1 MWKTWLVVLV
11 AGGVG
16 WGQEAVKLPE
26 AKASKAAVAEEFR
39 FASDGPIGPGWTRPD
54 EVARKY
60 FHDDLTALFER
71 TIVLKEDVPART
83 KLDWIFTGPRAGFTL
98 ELSSTKVRVIERY
111 YDSMGLYASGNYPEK
126 IVLDE
131 ECQFVGHARTLTV
144 VGDSHLALRVL
155 VNGEQ
160 VLNERMVFD
169 VTRHQMMYVAPRTQ
183 HDIVEGALLV
193 PAVRTATVTI
203 RPQEIHQTMLGF
215 GGSPS
220 IPAYASLSDEG
231 KRQYWATL
239 KRYNLLLSR
248 EYPMGSELKPD
259 LSNLESLSDATP
271 HYYGDNFPNG
281 EVSSFEY
288 SRHVLAMGGDVIY
301 EMWAL
306 PPWAMEPYNGARIL
320 DAWNKPVKVAAK
332 PEEYARIV
340 VTYCKLAR
348 EKTGAAPLIVGIE
361 NEVEQPPE
369 IFDAMVL
376 ALRRELDKAGFT
388 QTKIHMADASYMFY
402 GVARAKQLRK
412 DAAVWKAIDY
422 TATHE
427 YDFQEFMANP
437 EMYDERMMAMHAAS
451 EGKEFLAT
459 EICFNDP
466 HYQEPSYRIAL
477 AAAELY
483 HKNLTEL
490 DAVAIMYCWL
500 LLDVEEPTF
509 GGSRSLLVP
518 DRTRGSAP
526 VASSFEL
533 RAMGAYSRHVLKGMK
548 RVGALSSDADLL
560 TTAFEDGDKA
570 TVVMVNRAPTAL
582 RVAVGSGRRWV
593 EMERTGLTEENAVS
607 GVGDEVVVEPGEIVV
622 LSTVKAP

>member
-1 MWKTWLVVLV
+1 
-11 AGGVG
+11 
-16 WGQEAVKLPE
+16 
-26 AKASKAAVAEEFR
+26 
-39 FASDGPIGPGWTRPD
+39 
-54 EVARKY
+54 
-60 FHDDLTALFER
+60 
-71 TIVLKEDVPART
+71 
-83 KLDWIFTGPRAGFTL
+83 
-98 ELSSTKVRVIERY
+98 
-111 YDSMGLYASGNYPEK
+111 
-126 IVLDE
+126 
-131 ECQFVGHARTLTV
+131 
-144 VGDSHLALRVL
+144 
-155 VNGEQ
+155 
-160 VLNERMVFD
+160 
-169 VTRHQMMYVAPRTQ
+169 
-183 HDIVEGALLV
+183 
-193 PAVRTATVTI
+193 
-203 RPQEIHQTMLGF
+203 ML
-215 GGSPS
+215 
-220 IPAYASLSDEG
+220 
-231 KRQYWATL
+231 
-239 KRYNLLLSR
+239 
-248 EYPMGSELKPD
+248 
-259 LSNLESLSDATP
+259 
-271 HYYGDNFPNG
+271 
-281 EVSSFEY
+281 
-288 SRHVLAMGGDVIY
+288 
-301 EMWAL
+301 AL